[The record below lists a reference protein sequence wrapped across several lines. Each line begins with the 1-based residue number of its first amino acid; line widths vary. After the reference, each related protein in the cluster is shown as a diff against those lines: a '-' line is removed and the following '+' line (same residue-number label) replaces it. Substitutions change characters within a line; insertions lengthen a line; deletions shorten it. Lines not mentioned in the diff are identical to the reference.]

1 MTNARSPNGLIFI
14 DQIVFQAC
22 QRDVVNRHIWL
33 IIRMVTGVKRNV
45 GARVRLQRET
55 VVFAAVPLAN
65 QVGNIIVIPC
75 AVRLH
80 VLIIQRFVVQRR
92 GVVVGDGL
100 AVPVPQHFFQ
110 VDGGLRCRCRFRF
123 DIENRFRDVIRRIN
137 FRQSRRK
144 ELILFPNENAPR
156 CAANFSRC
164 LTRMERS
171 VAALR

>member
-1 MTNARSPNGLIFI
+1 
-14 DQIVFQAC
+14 
-22 QRDVVNRHIWL
+22 
-33 IIRMVTGVKRNV
+33 MVAGVKRNV
-45 GARVRLQRET
+45 GARVRFQRET

-75 AVRLH
+75 AVRPH

>member
-1 MTNARSPNGLIFI
+1 MTNARAPNVLIFI

-45 GARVRLQRET
+45 GACVRFQRET

-75 AVRLH
+75 AVRLY

-92 GVVVGDGL
+92 GVVGDGL
-100 AVPVPQHFFQ
+100 ALPVPQHFFQ
-110 VDGGLRCRCRFRF
+110 VDGGLRCRRRLRF
-123 DIENRFRDVIRRIN
+123 DIENCFRDVIRRIN

-144 ELILFPNENAPR
+144 ELDKERLVPQLPLLYDTVIPVAP
-156 CAANFSRC
+156 
-164 LTRMERS
+164 
-171 VAALR
+171 